1 MKKVININ
9 FQGRVIPIEE
19 TAYAILKEYT
29 ESLRNFF
36 ANEEGRDE
44 IINDIEGRIAEL
56 FNEEL
61 KKGAVCITDAHVNTI
76 IDSMGRPEE
85 FDGEETKVKSALGGE
100 RAYTQTNTAADTKPR
115 GRLYRSDNDK
125 ILGGVCGGLASY
137 LKIDPSIV
145 RILFA
150 ILTFGSFGFG
160 FLMYILLWVVLP
172 SRALEEVRMTK
183 RLFRNPEERMIAGV
197 GGGIAAYFN
206 INVWIPRL
214 IFAAPIIMGIVG
226 AFFNALFRDRD
237 FFPNIV
243 SGSFSA
249 TFFIVYAILWA
260 VIPEANTASEKLEMR
275 GEKVDLENIKNTI
288 QEDLEQF
295 KVRAEKWGNEFGS
308 KVNKWGE
315 EMNTNYAYGRYRS
328 AGNRFGHAVGVI
340 FKAIFL
346 FIAGVV
352 AVALVS
358 ALLGMLIHGVNVHGI
373 KDYLLT
379 GFWQNSL
386 AWAVIALF
394 IGIPIL
400 ALIVWVV
407 RTIAGSRKR
416 VPFLGGIFGTLW
428 TVGLISLIVL
438 AALITKDFRAV
449 QDVNTQQ
456 PIKQPSKNK
465 MIVMLSDERTP
476 FENEWFGSVEWD
488 GDAPFYPINNDSIF
502 MRNVNVVFVK
512 STDNLYHVNI
522 VKTSNGVNNS
532 TAEANANA
540 ISYTISQN
548 DTVILLPDGLIT
560 AKTNKYRR
568 QRVTV
573 VVEVPVG
580 KKIEVDQSIDYYN
593 NYHRDFERNW
603 KLNSRDS
610 WRRRFNNGQWL
621 ETNKEY
627 VMTEKGAKK
636 LKLTTDEIEEEKQQ
650 NEEEN
655 EQNDKPKKDTIYIK
669 DTTGRYRY
677 TPPAAPKA
685 PKPAKQATINN
696 DDNGEAKPQAITSF
710 DKMSLFLG
718 RIS

>member
-19 TAYAILKEYT
+19 TAYAVLKEYI
-29 ESLRNFF
+29 ESLRSFF

-61 KKGAVCITDAHVNTI
+61 KKGAVCITDADVNTI
-76 IDSMGRPEE
+76 IDSMGRPED

-100 RAYTQTNTAADTKPR
+100 QAYRQSTAAADTKPR

-125 ILGGVCGGLASY
+125 ILGGVCGGLAAY

-183 RLFRNPEERMIAGV
+183 RLFRNPEDRMFAGV
-197 GGGIAAYFN
+197 AGGIAAYFN

-226 AFFNALFRDRD
+226 AFFNALFREHD
-237 FFPNIV
+237 FFPNII
-243 SGSFSA
+243 SGSFGA

-295 KVRAEKWGNEFGS
+295 KVRAEKWGKEVGG
-308 KVNKWGE
+308 KVNKWGD
-315 EMNTNYAYGRYRS
+315 EMNSNYIRGSYRS

-346 FIAGVV
+346 FIAGIV

-358 ALLGMLIHGVNVHGI
+358 GITGMLVNGVNIPGI
-373 KDYLLT
+373 KDYLLS
-379 GFWQNSL
+379 GFWQNAL
-386 AWAVIALF
+386 AWSSIVLF
-394 IGIPIL
+394 IGVPIL
-400 ALIVWVV
+400 ALLIWLI

-416 VPFLGGIFGTLW
+416 IPYLGGVFGTLW
-428 TVGLISLIVL
+428 TIGLISLIVL
-438 AALITKDFRAV
+438 AALITKEFRV
-449 QDVNTQQ
+449 TQDVNTPQT
-456 PIKQPSKNK
+456 IVQPSKNK
-465 MIVMLSDERTP
+465 MIVMLNDERTP
-476 FENEWFGSVEWD
+476 FENEWFGNVEWD

-502 MRNVNVVFVK
+502 MRRVNVVVIK
-512 STDNLYHVNI
+512 SLDDQYHVSI
-522 VKTSNGVNNS
+522 IKTSNGVNNS

-540 ISYTISQN
+540 ISYNISQK
-548 DTVILLPDGLIT
+548 DSMLLLPDGLIT
-560 AKTNKYRR
+560 ARGNKFRY
-568 QRVTV
+568 QRVSV
-573 VVEVPVG
+573 IIEVPVG
-580 KKIEVDQSIDYYN
+580 KKIELDQSIDYYN
-593 NYHRDFERNW
+593 GYNRNFERNW

-610 WRRRFNNGQWL
+610 WRRRYNNGEWCEL
-621 ETNKEY
+621 NKEY
-627 VMTEKGAKK
+627 VMTDKGVKRTSK
-636 LKLTTDEIEEEKQQ
+636 TKEER
-650 NEEEN
+650 EEEN
-655 EQNDKPKKDTIYIK
+655 DEEDTEQVKPKDTIYIK

-685 PKPAKQATINN
+685 PAKQAAVSIEN
-696 DDNGEAKPQAITSF
+696 DEENEPQASTGF
-710 DKMSLFLG
+710 DKNSLFLMH
-718 RIS
+718 IS